1 MMAEAGL
8 GIALAP
14 ELQCHAGLQAGTL
27 VRLLPGWMQR
37 QRSVY
42 AVWSQQRYLPARV
55 RALLEHL
62 AAFTAGHPLLQ
73 S

>member
-1 MMAEAGL
+1 M
-8 GIALAP
+8 
-14 ELQCHAGLQAGTL
+14 
-27 VRLLPGWMQR
+27 RLLPGWLPHER
-37 QRSVY
+37 GVY

-62 AAFTAGHPLLQ
+62 AAFTAQHPLLQ